1 MIMILCLVVSFPE
14 TDVSHIPIKIDQSA
28 VTLIGATIVFLFEK
42 TEIRLEGHRH
52 VLARRM
58 SSISH

>member
-1 MIMILCLVVSFPE
+1 MSA
-14 TDVSHIPIKIDQSA
+14 TYIPIKIDQSA

-58 SSISH
+58 STCERLSNWQPSLRVI